1 MRTNKCIEDGLQK
14 RNAFSFHK
22 ETQNDLHSGH
32 LHTDTSHYSY
42 RWEPNPSTET
52 SSRAVWMYL
61 RYTTMMGSHKILLQN
76 TGGSLYIF
84 PVYPLVN
91 SIVVARRRRTS
102 WLSSPKTENA
112 TIRHGTPPGHTQS
125 RGDRPHTGQS
135 VGTIESDRG
144 SVTDRTA
151 GIHPIPF
158 PGSHHIHTLPRYA
171 WTKRLKH
178 TMREK
183 PSDNHPIRQ
192 QFCDRMQPLKI
203 TMDSRH
209 RNRSEYAMDRTRFP
223 CSGVGE
229 HIAAISRIRNAHESN
244 NQLPLTPIQRNLE
257 IVVAEN
263 DLGKLHFPFS
273 TPSRLMNSPTYH
285 KLIDRRW

>member
-42 RWEPNPSTET
+42 RREPNPSTET

-61 RYTTMMGSHKILLQN
+61 RYTMMMGSHKILLQN

-84 PVYPLVN
+84 PVYPLVS

-102 WLSSPKTENA
+102 WLSSPKTEYA

-125 RGDRPHTGQS
+125 RGDRPHT
-135 VGTIESDRG
+135 
-144 SVTDRTA
+144 
-151 GIHPIPF
+151 IPF
-158 PGSHHIHTLPRYA
+158 PGSHHIHTLPRYT

-223 CSGVGE
+223 CSGVGV
-229 HIAAISRIRNAHESN
+229 HIAAISRIKKRSR
-244 NQLPLTPIQRNLE
+244 IQQ
-257 IVVAEN
+257 
-263 DLGKLHFPFS
+263 S
-273 TPSRLMNSPTYH
+273 TPPYTHPAKSWDCCRRKWSREASFSILCS
-285 KLIDRRW
+285 I